1 MGYYGGLL
9 GDLEGRELLMRKQEG
24 VTLIEL
30 MVAISVLGILLALAI
45 PNFSRMIQD
54 AQNRT
59 AAESVLNGLQLAR
72 AEALRRN
79 TPVRFSL
86 PDKDGKVAWK
96 VGCVNANICTGTIQE
111 RSADEGGGNAR
122 LGVSTVALP
131 KPLKSDT
138 FATALAAGAGL
149 EQPAV
154 VTFDSFGR
162 VSAAPGTEI
171 SRIDVTNARTTDAR
185 RYVVTVGAGGQVRM
199 CDPNSK
205 LAGTP
210 QGCT

>member
-1 MGYYGGLL
+1 
-9 GDLEGRELLMRKQEG
+9 MRKQRG
-24 VTLIEL
+24 VNLIEL
-30 MVAISVLGILLALAI
+30 MIAVSVLGILLALAM
-45 PNFSRMIQD
+45 PNFSRMVQD

-72 AEALRRN
+72 TEALRRN

-86 PDKDGKVAWK
+86 TDKEGKVAWT
-96 VGCVNANICTGTIQE
+96 VGCVNPNICSASIQE
-111 RSADEGGGNAR
+111 RTPEEGGGNAR
-122 LGVSTVALP
+122 LGVSKVALP
-131 KPLKSDT
+131 KPLKADT
-138 FATALAAGAGL
+138 FASALAAGAGL
-149 EQPAV
+149 DEPGV

-162 VSAAPGTEI
+162 VSAAAGTEVN
-171 SRIDVTNARTTDAR
+171 RVDVTNAKTTDAR

-205 LAGTP
+205 LNGTP

>member
-1 MGYYGGLL
+1 
-9 GDLEGRELLMRKQEG
+9 MRKQRG
-24 VTLIEL
+24 VNLIEL

-72 AEALRRN
+72 TEALRRN

-86 PDKDGKVAWK
+86 TDKDGKVAWT
-96 VGCVNANICTGTIQE
+96 VGCVNANICPAPIQE
-111 RSADEGGGNAR
+111 HGPDEGGGNAR
-122 LGVSTVALP
+122 LGISKVALP
-131 KPLKSDT
+131 KPLKADT
-138 FATALAAGAGL
+138 FSTALAAGAGL
-149 EQPAV
+149 DEPAV

-162 VSAAPGTEI
+162 VAAAAGTEI
-171 SRIDVTNARTTDAR
+171 SRIDITNAKTTDSR

-199 CDPNSK
+199 CDPNTK
-205 LAGTP
+205 LNGTP

>member
-1 MGYYGGLL
+1 
-9 GDLEGRELLMRKQEG
+9 MRKQRG

-59 AAESVLNGLQLAR
+59 AAESLLNGLQLAR
-72 AEALRRN
+72 AEALRRS

-86 PDKDGKVAWK
+86 TDKDGKVAWT
-96 VGCVNANICTGTIQE
+96 VGCANAALCPASIQE
-111 RSADEGGGNAR
+111 RLPEEGGGNAR
-122 LGVSTVALP
+122 VGITTAALV
-131 KPLKSDT
+131 KPFTADT
-138 FATALAAGAGL
+138 FATALTAGAGL
-149 EQPAV
+149 AKPAF

-162 VSAAPGTEI
+162 ASAAAGTEI
-171 SRIDVTNARTTDAR
+171 SRIDITNAQTTSAR
-185 RYVVTVGAGGQVRM
+185 RYVVTITGGGQVRM
-199 CDPNSK
+199 CDPDAK
-205 LAGTP
+205 LNGKP